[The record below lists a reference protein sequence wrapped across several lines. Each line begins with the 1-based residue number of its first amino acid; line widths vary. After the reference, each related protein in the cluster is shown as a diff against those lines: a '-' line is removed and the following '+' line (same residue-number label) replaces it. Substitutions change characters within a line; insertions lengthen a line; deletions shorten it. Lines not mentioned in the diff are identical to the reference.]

1 MIASLSATYAPLF
14 HFYFIFL
21 KVRLFENKSYK
32 RDNAP
37 PKCFDFFLRPFNF
50 CLFTRQDK
58 ENLGQRNI
66 NNFLFIILCP
76 YLKVCY
82 RKRKLYN
89 YRVTLLLCMHACTL
103 HDYSIDYSYIRQQTC
118 FTKQFCAKLRIRRS
132 CIYIYQRHDDI
143 GKHAMQVLL
152 TKIEKI
158 EDVRDGRCNGK
169 GLWLLSLSKPLHTL

>member
-132 CIYIYQRHDDI
+132 CIYISKTWWYWEACYASVTDQNRENR
-143 GKHAMQVLL
+143 GC
-152 TKIEKI
+152 E
-158 EDVRDGRCNGK
+158 GR
-169 GLWLLSLSKPLHTL
+169 TV